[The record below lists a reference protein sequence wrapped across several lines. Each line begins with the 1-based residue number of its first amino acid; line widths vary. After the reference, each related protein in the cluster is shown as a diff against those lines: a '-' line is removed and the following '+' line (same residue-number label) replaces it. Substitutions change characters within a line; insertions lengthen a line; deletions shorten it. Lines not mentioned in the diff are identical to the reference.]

1 MTHQKI
7 NFRLLSVIVRKSFL
21 TCVWCVFFRVS
32 LQVRMLTSVCIMT
45 LCFVVT
51 TVLVVIDTS
60 NCKLSA
66 VGILDFLTKFLKSL
80 LIMLWFNITS
90 GNNIR
95 QLILPYTRVKLAF
108 IYKLYNLYY
117 SITSWYT
124 CIYLLDLGVK
134 YIEIVC
140 TVMNQF
146 KWIVSPK
153 ILILSI
159 EEVWESLSLFHV
171 SLCSSLVFLKI
182 TVLSCL
188 LTGYSCYR
196 IKKINCSS
204 SRFSQGQQISF
215 ISPLEQL
222 S

>member
-80 LIMLWFNITS
+80 LVMLWFNITS

-134 YIEIVC
+134 YIEIVHSKNPNPVNWRSVRI
-140 TVMNQF
+140 TF
-146 KWIVSPK
+146 FVSCF
-153 ILILSI
+153 SM
-159 EEVWESLSLFHV
+159 LF
-171 SLCSSLVFLKI
+171 
-182 TVLSCL
+182 SCL
-188 LTGYSCYR
+188 LKNNSALLPV
-196 IKKINCSS
+196 NWL
-204 SRFSQGQQISF
+204 F
-215 ISPLEQL
+215 LL
-222 S
+222 